1 MSSTRLTV
9 LRAVLALVAAALP
22 GWEVIGLTAAAA
34 KPSRVPAG
42 GRAVL
47 REGDPGEPDVDL
59 SPLAYNY
66 AHEIPIELDA
76 LERPGGPE
84 PTDQIDAALVAIG
97 TAVASNRT
105 LGGLCHWLD
114 ARLPTVDEANAE
126 GARGGS
132 ATALIITANYTTT
145 NPLN

>member
-22 GWEVIGLTAAAA
+22 DVEVVGLTADAA
-34 KPSRVPAG
+34 KPSRVPPG

-47 REGDPGEPDVDL
+47 REGDPGPPEIDL

-66 AHEIPIELDA
+66 SHDIPIELDA
-76 LERPGGPE
+76 VRTGGQE
-84 PTDQIDAALVAIG
+84 PQDIIDAMLVAIG
-97 TAVASNRT
+97 TAVAANRT
-105 LGGLCHWLD
+105 LGGLCHFID
-114 ARLPTVDEANAE
+114 AALPSVDDANAE
-126 GARGGS
+126 GARSGT
-132 ATALIITANYTTT
+132 ATTLIITAQYTTT